1 MSLVSLS
8 LVTMRAQRWVLVA
21 LVSLVA
27 LVVGALAADKEV
39 TKPLDLSTVK
49 AHDEQKDVSPL
60 VLRLNCTCSLLF
72 CLHFSVL
79 TLAFSR
85 SLTLTHART
94 RPHFFPRSFPFSLAP
109 SPHPPRRIL
118 HRHVYADID
127 TTVCSAGGP
136 AAAQC
141 EHNNVLLA
149 AGPKG

>member
-94 RPHFFPRSFPFSLAP
+94 RHHFFPRSLFFSLAP
-109 SPHPPRRIL
+109 SPHPRIW

-141 EHNNVLLA
+141 EHNSVLLA

>member
-1 MSLVSLS
+1 ML
-8 LVTMRAQRWVLVA
+8 RAQSRLLVA
-21 LVSLVA
+21 LVALVV

-94 RPHFFPRSFPFSLAP
+94 RHHFFPRSLFFSLAP
-109 SPHPPRRIL
+109 SPHPRIW

-127 TTVCSAGGP
+127 TSVCSAGGP

>member
-94 RPHFFPRSFPFSLAP
+94 RHHFFPRSLFFSLAP
-109 SPHPPRRIL
+109 SPHPRTW